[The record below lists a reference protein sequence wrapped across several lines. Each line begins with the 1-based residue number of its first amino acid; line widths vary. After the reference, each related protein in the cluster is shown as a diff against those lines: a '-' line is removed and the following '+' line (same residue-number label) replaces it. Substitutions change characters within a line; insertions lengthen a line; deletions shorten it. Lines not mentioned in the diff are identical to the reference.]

1 MKCIDFSVKNPKLR
15 RLNKVL
21 AGLFVLVILV
31 LSDAVMAIEVT
42 DLYQGIVPVES
53 RDNVRERQQAFNE
66 ALRQVLLKITG
77 NGTIYNQP
85 LIRRALTNADNYVD
99 TWSYRT
105 VTSSRGEDDTSGE
118 APGIELSVTFFE
130 PEVLA
135 LLDSAGIPL
144 WPRNRPYTLVWL
156 VIQDEL
162 GGRQLVGSSS
172 RDNLDILSMLES
184 GAQRRGL
191 PVLLPILDFDDLRA
205 VSTND
210 VWNMETER
218 LLAASARYQSES
230 VLVIRLFR
238 TLAGDVFGR
247 SNYLF
252 RNQVFELELFE
263 ESVETFVEQSIA
275 LAVDELSA
283 YYAVLLSGTDSSME
297 VNLTVNGITSAE
309 DYASL
314 LGYIAQLTDVNDHN
328 IVRVKDQTIQLKL
341 VTGGQLRQLVETI
354 ALNRNMQPDGD
365 LVRMDNQ
372 VFMSYWWNR

>member
-1 MKCIDFSVKNPKLR
+1 MKSFDFSVKNPKLR
-15 RLNKVL
+15 RHNKAL
-21 AGLFVLVILV
+21 ACLFVLVILV
-31 LSDAVMAIEVT
+31 LSDAMMAIEVT
-42 DLYQGIVPVES
+42 GLYQGIVPVES
-53 RDNVRERQQAFNE
+53 RDNVMERQEAFNA

-77 NGTIYNQP
+77 NITIYNQP
-85 LIRRALTNADNYVD
+85 LIRRALTNADDYVD

-105 VTSSRGEDDTSGE
+105 VTSSQGQDGTFAE

-156 VIQDEL
+156 VVQDEL
-162 GGRQLVGSSS
+162 GERQLVGSSS
-172 RDNLDILSMLES
+172 RDNLDILSLLES

-191 PVLLPILDFDDLRA
+191 PVLLPILDFEDLRA
-205 VSTND
+205 VLTND
-210 VWNMETER
+210 VWNMDTER

-238 TLAGDVFGR
+238 TLAGDVLGR

-275 LAVDELSA
+275 LAADELSA

-314 LGYIAQLTDVNDHN
+314 LGYIAQLTDVNEHH

-354 ALNRNMQPDGD
+354 ALNRSMQPDGD

-372 VFMSYWWNR
+372 VFMSYWWNK

>member
-1 MKCIDFSVKNPKLR
+1 MKCFDFSVKNPKLR

-77 NGTIYNQP
+77 NSTIYNQP
-85 LIRRALTNADNYVD
+85 LIRRALTNADDYVE

-105 VTSSRGEDDTSGE
+105 VTSSRGEDDISGE
-118 APGIELSVTFFE
+118 APGIELTVTFFE

-172 RDNLDILSMLES
+172 RDNLDILSMLEI

-191 PVLLPILDFDDLRA
+191 PVLLPILDFEDLRA

-210 VWNMETER
+210 VWNMDTER

-309 DYASL
+309 NYASL
-314 LGYIAQLTDVNDHN
+314 LGYIAQLTDVNEHH

>member
-1 MKCIDFSVKNPKLR
+1 MKCFDFSVKNPKLR

-77 NGTIYNQP
+77 NSTIYNQP
-85 LIRRALTNADNYVD
+85 LIRRALTNADDYVE

-105 VTSSRGEDDTSGE
+105 VTSTRGEDDTSGE
-118 APGIELSVTFFE
+118 APGIELTVTFFE

-191 PVLLPILDFDDLRA
+191 PVLLPILDFEDLRA

-210 VWNMETER
+210 VWNMDTER

-238 TLAGDVFGR
+238 TLAGDVLGR

-263 ESVETFVEQSIA
+263 ESVETLVEQSIA

-314 LGYIAQLTDVNDHN
+314 LGYIAQLTDVNEHH

>member
-1 MKCIDFSVKNPKLR
+1 MKCFDFSVKNPKLR

-77 NGTIYNQP
+77 NSTIYNQP
-85 LIRRALTNADNYVD
+85 LIRRALTNADDYVE

-105 VTSSRGEDDTSGE
+105 VTSSQGEDDTSGE
-118 APGIELSVTFFE
+118 APGIELTVTFFE

-172 RDNLDILSMLES
+172 RDNLDILSMLEIA
-184 GAQRRGL
+184 AQRRGL
-191 PVLLPILDFDDLRA
+191 PVLLPIFDFEDLRA

-210 VWNMETER
+210 VWNMDTER

-314 LGYIAQLTDVNDHN
+314 LGYIAQLTDVNEHH

>member
-1 MKCIDFSVKNPKLR
+1 M
-15 RLNKVL
+15 
-21 AGLFVLVILV
+21 VILV

>member
-1 MKCIDFSVKNPKLR
+1 MKCFDFSVKNPKLR

-77 NGTIYNQP
+77 NSTIYNQP
-85 LIRRALTNADNYVD
+85 LIRRALTNADDYVE

-105 VTSSRGEDDTSGE
+105 VTSTRGEDDTSGE
-118 APGIELSVTFFE
+118 APGIELTVTFFE

-191 PVLLPILDFDDLRA
+191 PVLLPILDFEDLRA

-210 VWNMETER
+210 VWNMDTER

-238 TLAGDVFGR
+238 TLAGDVLGR

-314 LGYIAQLTDVNDHN
+314 LGYIAQLTDVNEHH